1 MKRETAS
8 ARLCIFV
15 VIESDP
21 RAADTDAPLSSTNSF
36 ISEGQPAEWTA
47 APRAPCESEL
57 SGTSRAEN
65 RYLVAPL
72 GPGFCRV
79 PALVPA
85 AWGGSHGCDIHSC
98 HCCDRLWRRYRR
110 GLLCYRARVAAAAY
124 LRGGFLAKGRLV
136 AQPKL
141 LAPRGGNGVPCMR
154 ALNQRLLM
162 I

>member
-15 VIESDP
+15 AIESDP

-65 RYLVAPL
+65 RYLVPRLDTA
-72 GPGFCRV
+72 F
-79 PALVPA
+79 A
-85 AWGGSHGCDIHSC
+85 GS
-98 HCCDRLWRRYRR
+98 RLWFRQHGRFPWMRYS
-110 GLLCYRARVAAAAY
+110 LLS
-124 LRGGFLAKGRLV
+124 
-136 AQPKL
+136 L
-141 LAPRGGNGVPCMR
+141 L
-154 ALNQRLLM
+154 
-162 I
+162 

>member
-15 VIESDP
+15 AIESDP
-21 RAADTDAPLSSTNSF
+21 RVADTDAPVSSTNSF

-85 AWGGSHGCDIHSC
+85 AWEVPMDAIFTLVTAVTVFGVATAAVFYVTG
-98 HCCDRLWRRYRR
+98 RAWRRRHTY
-110 GLLCYRARVAAAAY
+110 VEDFWQ
-124 LRGGFLAKGRLV
+124 RGGW
-136 AQPKL
+136 
-141 LAPRGGNGVPCMR
+141 
-154 ALNQRLLM
+154 
-162 I
+162 